1 MSVIKSAAAPF
12 GALNPIESML
22 VNGKSFKDTLK
33 PQNIVQGALQPIK
46 KPSAVISGKE
56 QEFASEKDE
65 REFAESEA
73 ARRKSF
79 VWQG

>member
-1 MSVIKSAAAPF
+1 MSVLKSAAAPF
-12 GALNPIESML
+12 GALNPVESMIF
-22 VNGKSFKDTLK
+22 NGKSFKDTLK
-33 PQNIVQGALQPIK
+33 PENILQGAMQPLQ
-46 KPSAVISGKE
+46 KPSSVLSGKE
-56 QEFASEKDE
+56 QEFKSEKED